1 MGRLVHQTG
10 RMGRTRAGSNVE
22 KNKIC
27 KVFGS
32 VSLFLGNVANMGA
45 IYANHAGEA
54 QRAQALIIASIGE
67 IARKVERPHAQA

>member
-1 MGRLVHQTG
+1 M
-10 RMGRTRAGSNVE
+10 E

-32 VSLFLGNVANMGA
+32 VSLFLGNVANMAA
-45 IYANHAGEA
+45 IYAAHAGES
-54 QRAQALIIASIGE
+54 QRAQALVMASIGE